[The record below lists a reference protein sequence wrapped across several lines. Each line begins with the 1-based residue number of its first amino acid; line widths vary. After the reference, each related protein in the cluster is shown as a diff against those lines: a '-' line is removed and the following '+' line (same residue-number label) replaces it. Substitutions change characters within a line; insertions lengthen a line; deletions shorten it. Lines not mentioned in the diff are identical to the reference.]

1 WDAEKVRPAYIGE
14 RVATPRTPVDPIAN
28 SNKVVWSQT
37 VSLLLGAL
45 CENSWD
51 AEKVRPAYIG
61 ERVATPR
68 TPVGPSLT

>member
-1 WDAEKVRPAYIGE
+1 MSLITLFIFGSDY
-14 RVATPRTPVDPIAN
+14 TNT
-28 SNKVVWSQT
+28 T
-37 VSLLLGAL
+37 VLLLLGAL

-61 ERVATPR
+61 ERVVTPR

>member
-1 WDAEKVRPAYIGE
+1 L
-14 RVATPRTPVDPIAN
+14 
-28 SNKVVWSQT
+28 S
-37 VSLLLGAL
+37 LLGAL
-45 CENSWD
+45 CEKSWD

>member
-1 WDAEKVRPAYIGE
+1 MSLITLFIFAF
-14 RVATPRTPVDPIAN
+14 N

-37 VSLLLGAL
+37 VLSLLGAL
-45 CENSWD
+45 CEKSWD